1 MKRIRINNDFTF
13 AWAIERNGL
22 PEDLSTAIN
31 MVLRARNSAGAIQ
44 VITDYDVAGNIV
56 SVEITPE
63 IANVLGRYVFIL
75 TYELPD
81 AGLSDLERLCEIDTD
96 AFILVPRTAEA
107 DDSTD
112 LLVTSDMAIGFKGD
126 KGDTGNYGVVEFV
139 VNENMELEQHTLV
152 GDPLDFSIVDGDL
165 ILNEAGETANLGTVA
180 IKDTYSYNEQRIGTW
195 VNGKPIYRKVFDL
208 SLEAYDGINFGI
220 THNLGIEQYVRYHLI
235 CPLNHNE
242 QMALVIN
249 ASNTFEFGIESINNI
264 DYYLILEY
272 TKLP

>member
-31 MVLRARNSAGAIQ
+31 MVLRARNSTGAIQ
-44 VITDYDVAGNIV
+44 TIIDYDVAGNIV

-81 AGLSDLERLCEIDTD
+81 VGLSDLERLCEIDTD

-107 DDSTD
+107 DVSTN

-126 KGDTGNYGVVEFV
+126 KGDAFLYTDFTPEQLEGLKVKGDKGDVYYSTFSVNLETGK
-139 VNENMELEQHTLV
+139 LEMTY
-152 GDPLDFSIVDGDL
+152 
-165 ILNEAGETANLGTVA
+165 
-180 IKDTYSYNEQRIGTW
+180 DTYFTNT
-195 VNGKPIYRKVFDL
+195 
-208 SLEAYDGINFGI
+208 NF
-220 THNLGIEQYVRYHLI
+220 
-235 CPLNHNE
+235 
-242 QMALVIN
+242 
-249 ASNTFEFGIESINNI
+249 SINNETGQ
-264 DYYLILEY
+264 LIL
-272 TKLP
+272 TI